1 MVLFFRKVGYYVEK
15 FDNFPI
21 VEHLLEIAE
30 IVSWNIWQMDG
41 LKYVIPNSCKA
52 VDEVVYTLFGEERH
66 KEICEGCKTN
76 NPHKH
81 NGIYCKIKD
90 WQTGKTIKFISLL
103 KGGRKGV
110 SLNRHLNIS

>member
-21 VEHLLEIAE
+21 IEYLLEIAE

-41 LKYVIPNSCKA
+41 LKYVIPNSCKTI
-52 VDEVVYTLFGEERH
+52 DETVYTLFGEERH
-66 KEICEGCKTN
+66 KEVCEGCKTN

-90 WQTGKTIKFISLL
+90 WQTGKIIKFVSLI
-103 KGGRKGV
+103 KGGRK
-110 SLNRHLNIS
+110 

>member
-21 VEHLLEIAE
+21 IEYLLEIAE

-41 LKYVIPNSCKA
+41 LKYVIPNSCKTI
-52 VDEVVYTLFGEERH
+52 DETVYTLFGEEH
-66 KEICEGCKTN
+66 NKVECLGCKTN

-90 WQTGKTIKFISLL
+90 WQTGKTIKFVSLI
-103 KGGRKGV
+103 KGGRK
-110 SLNRHLNIS
+110 